1 MWWSAD
7 SRCMFLAKAE
17 GFVHAALK
25 FSQWVQD
32 GSMVRSS
39 RVPVWADED
48 DEQVQVD
55 IAGRDR
61 LRKLRQAEDDASISG
76 ISHVLF
82 CVTDLL
88 WCHQMC
94 TWLCHRGKVHG
105 WPLRCRGQGGSS
117 NACKGSA
124 VM

>member
-1 MWWSAD
+1 M
-7 SRCMFLAKAE
+7 CPAKAVC
-17 GFVHAALK
+17 FVHAASN
-25 FSQWVQD
+25 FSRCVQD

-76 ISHVLF
+76 ISHA
-82 CVTDLL
+82 DLVWQTAML
-88 WCHQMC
+88 
-94 TWLCHRGKVHG
+94 
-105 WPLRCRGQGGSS
+105 P
-117 NACKGSA
+117 
-124 VM
+124 